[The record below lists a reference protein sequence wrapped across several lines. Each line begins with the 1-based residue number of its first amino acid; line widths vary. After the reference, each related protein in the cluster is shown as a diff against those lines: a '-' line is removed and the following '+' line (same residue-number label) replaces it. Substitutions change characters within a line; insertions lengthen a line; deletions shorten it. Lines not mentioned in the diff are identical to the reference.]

1 MSEITVNKSLAIH
14 SIIGKTGAAYG
25 ILGWIRVSSFTEN
38 QLDIFSYSP
47 WLLQNRKEKYL
58 AGIEKWQSHGN
69 RLVVKLEGVNDRNKA
84 ILFTNYDIIMKSDR
98 LPQLDHGEYYW
109 KDIIGCQVVSYTYGY
124 NMGSVTGFM
133 ETGSND
139 VMVVKA
145 NPEDGLSIR
154 ERLIPFID
162 TVIKKVDLHK
172 GILDVDWDP
181 NF

>member
-1 MSEITVNKSLAIH
+1 
-14 SIIGKTGAAYG
+14 
-25 ILGWIRVSSFTEN
+25 
-38 QLDIFSYSP
+38 
-47 WLLQNRKEKYL
+47 
-58 AGIEKWQSHGN
+58 
-69 RLVVKLEGVNDRNKA
+69 VKLEGVNDRNKA